1 MGQEPERQEPERQ
14 APDSPQANLSN
25 PLFKTRW
32 LAGFEGACHIN
43 IAGQRLDMLV
53 ANQHDRYVRQDYAL
67 LKTQGIETVR
77 DGVRWTLIEKNGS
90 FDFSSL
96 APFVEAAEAEGIQ
109 VIWTLCHYGWPDDV
123 DVFAE
128 NFPERFARFAK
139 ATARYIS
146 DHSSASPANK
156 VPFYTP
162 INEISFLS
170 WAICHTGLIYPYAS
184 FGKGRDGF
192 LKRQLIRA
200 SIAASDAI
208 WEVDPRAQ
216 LVTVDPL
223 IHVIP
228 PLGREEELA
237 EPAARQRES
246 QFESWDILTGRIE
259 PELGG
264 HPQYAG
270 AMGVNY
276 YHHNQWEHLT
286 HDTLLW
292 HLKDP
297 RRVPLHIL
305 LEEIYQRYQAPLFIG
320 ETSHVGVGRAEWI
333 EEVAADVG
341 KALEN
346 GVPVEG
352 ICLYPIIDR
361 HDWDNPHHWHN
372 SGLWDLLMDADG
384 RLHRVIDEPYEEG
397 LRRAQQQLYER
408 YRRAGQH

>member
-1 MGQEPERQEPERQ
+1 MGQETDSVTESL
-14 APDSPQANLSN
+14 PD

-43 IAGQRLDMLV
+43 IAGHRLDMLA
-53 ANQHDRYVRQDYAL
+53 ANQHDHYVKQDYAL
-67 LKTQGIETVR
+67 IKAQGIEAAR
-77 DGVRWTLIEKNGS
+77 DGVRWHLIERDGA

-96 APFVEAAEAEGIQ
+96 APFVEAAEEHGIQ
-109 VIWTLCHYGWPDDV
+109 VIWTLCHYGWPADV

-128 NFPERFARFAK
+128 NFPERLARFAK
-139 ATARYIS
+139 AVARYIS
-146 DHSSASPANK
+146 EHSSQTAL
-156 VPFYTP
+156 YTP
-162 INEISFLS
+162 VNEISFLS
-170 WAICHTGLIYPYAS
+170 WAICHTGLIYPYSS
-184 FGKGRDGF
+184 FGKGRDHF

-216 LVTVDPL
+216 MVTVDPL

-246 QFESWDILTGRIE
+246 QFEAWDILTGRSE
-259 PELGG
+259 PEHGG
-264 HPQYAG
+264 HPKYAG
-270 AMGVNY
+270 VLGVNY

-297 RRVPLHIL
+297 RRVPLHTL
-305 LEEIYQRYQAPLFIG
+305 LQEIHDRYQVPLFMA

-333 EEVAADVG
+333 EEVAEEVRL
-341 KALEN
+341 ALEN
-346 GVPVEG
+346 GVPMEG

-372 SGLWDLLMDADG
+372 SGLWDLLIDADG
-384 RLHRVIDEPYEEG
+384 RQHRIINEPYEEG
-397 LRRAQQQLYER
+397 LRRAQQKLEES
-408 YRRAGQH
+408 YRNLGKR